1 MPRLI
6 DSVARITGMR
16 DRDALNVTI
25 AEVLVDWLRPE
36 SVAIYKIVG
45 EGDGRRVVLR
55 ARLVDG
61 QAHIESDVARDPD
74 SLPRLATMPYFRRCV
89 KNVTQ
94 VRITPPAGSPVCTLF
109 PIQNDSDVTGVLAV
123 ETRHALLPEQQRLV
137 KGVLKIIRNLLAVL
151 DYSEHDTLTGLMNRK
166 TFDASF
172 QKLLQAAPSASAPQQ
187 PPQLPPTGQPERRA
201 EYGEFARFAAVI
213 DIDHFKSINDRFG
226 HLYGD
231 EVLLLLARL
240 MRGSFRATDQL
251 YRFGGEEFVVV
262 LDWVNPADAAMV
274 FDRFRAK
281 VEAFTFPQIG
291 RVTISMGYTQI
302 QPFDSPN
309 HAIERADQA
318 LYYAKQNGRNQA
330 RSYELLIS
338 SGALSSKEDASD
350 LELF

>member
-45 EGDGRRVVLR
+45 EGDARRVVLR

-61 QAHIESDVARDPD
+61 QAHIESDVARDPE

-166 TFDASF
+166 TFDVSF
-172 QKLLQAAPSASAPQQ
+172 QKLMQASPASAT
-187 PPQLPPTGQPERRA
+187 PQLPPSGQPERRA
-201 EYGEFARFAAVI
+201 EHMDLARYAAVI

-302 QPFDSPN
+302 LPFDSPN

-318 LYYAKQNGRNQA
+318 LYYAKQHGRNQA
-330 RSYELLIS
+330 CSYEDLIAR
-338 SGALSSKEDASD
+338 GALSSKEDASD

>member
-45 EGDGRRVVLR
+45 EGDGRRVLLR

-74 SLPRLATMPYFRRCV
+74 SLPRLSAMPYFRRCV
-89 KNVTQ
+89 KNVSQ

-109 PIQNDSDVTGVLAV
+109 PIQNDAEVTGILAV
-123 ETRHALLPEQQRLV
+123 ETRQPLQAEQLRLV
-137 KGVLKIIRNLLAVL
+137 KGVLRIIRNLLAVL

-172 QKLLQAAPSASAPQQ
+172 QKLLQSAPAST
-187 PPQLPPTGQPERRA
+187 PPQLPPSGQPERRT
-201 EYGEFARFAAVI
+201 EHGEFARYAAVI

-231 EVLLLLARL
+231 EVLLLVARL

-251 YRFGGEEFVVV
+251 YRFGGEEFVVM
-262 LDWVNPADAAMV
+262 LDWVKPADAAMV

-281 VEAFTFPQIG
+281 VESFNFPQIG